1 MAIVNA
7 AWEAILAT
15 AVDLSVVC
23 ELYAADAVPSADG
36 FDPGDALGCF
46 AAVDGITFMGRSY
59 SRLVRRFGG
68 IKRTLGGEINKTSV
82 TFDNLDRAVAA
93 FEFQYGFEG
102 LIMVV
107 RMLSR
112 SQSTVAGETQ
122 ILFVGRC
129 EKPESGSKEAITV
142 PATFIVGSL
151 DVRIPRRKFGP
162 DDNEGRVST
171 DPEFEGFVHMPQY
184 GTVSFERIEKRGGF
198 LGWWNK
204 KKVRVT
210 AQWSSYSDYD
220 ANKSVPEVFG
230 QIQMMGVIMAA
241 ADVGVDIKMR
251 VAFCE
256 GPINDII
263 DARSVDPDLPI
274 SVASGADQLPGN
286 IGTANTDDPS
296 WIAPGYYSRTAY
308 IRCKAGNSGI
318 DVTDPAPDVV
328 AVIQGRK
335 LYMPSPDGLS
345 WGNYGYSDNPA
356 AVVRFLL
363 TDQYYYQLDDAWLDN
378 TSFVES
384 FIYCGNKIFNTSVD
398 DFIFVEE
405 G

>member
-15 AVDLSVVC
+15 AADLSVVC
-23 ELYAADAVPSADG
+23 ELYAAGAVPSADG

-102 LIMVV
+102 LIIVI
-107 RMLSR
+107 RLLSR
-112 SQSTVAGETQ
+112 SQSTLLSETQ

-129 EKPESGSKEAITV
+129 EKPESGSKESITV
-142 PATFIVGSL
+142 PASFIVGSL

-162 DDNEGRVST
+162 DDNEGRVAS
-171 DPEFEGFVHMPQY
+171 DPEFEGFIHMPQY
-184 GTVSFERIEKRGGF
+184 GTVSYVRIEKRGGF

-210 AQWSSYSDYD
+210 SQWSSYSDYD

-230 QIQMMGVIMAA
+230 QVQMMGVVMAA
-241 ADVGVDIKMR
+241 ADVGIDIQMR

-263 DARSVDPDLPI
+263 NARSIDPDLPI
-274 SVASGADQLPGN
+274 SVVAADQLPGA
-286 IGTANTDDPS
+286 IGTANTDNPA

-335 LYMPSPDGLS
+335 LYMPDPDGLS
-345 WGNYGYSDNPA
+345 WGNYGFTDNPA
-356 AVVRFLL
+356 AIVRFLL
-363 TDQYYYQLDDAWLDN
+363 TDQYYYQLDEAWLDN

-384 FIYCGNKIFNTSVD
+384 WTYAGHRIFNTSVD